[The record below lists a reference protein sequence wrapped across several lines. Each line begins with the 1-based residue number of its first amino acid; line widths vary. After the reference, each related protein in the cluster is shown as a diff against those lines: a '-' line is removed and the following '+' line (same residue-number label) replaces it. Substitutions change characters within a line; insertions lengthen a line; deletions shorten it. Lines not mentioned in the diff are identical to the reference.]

1 MTPEFMN
8 LLAAYFLCNA
18 TAEARMLDVHEAQ
31 QCLAWQTAIKIELL
45 PHVTPGDYTAMT
57 SAERAAFGRE
67 GYQAYLAWKAEHP
80 DLVADLT
87 ATARE
92 QAEAAQARSQ

>member
-1 MTPEFMN
+1 MTSEFMN

-18 TAEARMLDVHEAQ
+18 TAEVRMLDVHEAQ
-31 QCLAWQTAIKIELL
+31 QCLVWQTAIKIELL

-67 GYQAYLAWKAEHP
+67 GYRAYLAWKAEHS

-87 ATARE
+87 TTARQ
-92 QAEAAQARSQ
+92 QAEAAQARSH